1 MENKQKA
8 IGVLTSGGDAPGM
21 NSAIRA
27 VVRAALHKNMRV
39 IGIRRGYSG
48 LLAHDMFE
56 MNLRSVSDTLHRG
69 GTMLYSAR
77 CPEFRDDKGVE
88 PRQGGP
94 ASRRASTGWSSSAA
108 TAPSAARATS
118 PSRGS
123 PASPARHDRQR
134 HRFER
139 LYDRLRHGGQHR
151 HGHGR

>member
-69 GTMLYSAR
+69 GTMLYS
-77 CPEFRDDKGVE
+77 CLLYTS
-88 PRQGGP
+88 
-94 ASRRASTGWSSSAA
+94 SRRPAA
-108 TAPSAARATS
+108 GRIGARRAG
-118 PSRGS
+118 PV
-123 PASPARHDRQR
+123 
-134 HRFER
+134 RFW
-139 LYDRLRHGGQHR
+139 
-151 HGHGR
+151 